1 LALGK
6 GADIGCVPWAVAVR
20 INQPE
25 DGDDAPSSTDV
36 PTTDMPDA
44 RQAAAR
50 PEARGAR
57 DVGLSIERAL
67 EHRATVDAAYRAY
80 AIEQGCA
87 RVEKIERE
95 TVTPA
100 MRRIEA
106 EDPDRHLAGL
116 EHRLKERYRIEEKVT
131 HDIEKRGVSAADAF
145 AAMKDA
151 IRYTY
156 CYPDDRYADCVPADC
171 ERLKAAGFEYAE
183 SRNWWAHEEYKGL
196 NSWWRVPENGQLFE
210 VQFHTQ
216 ASLDAKEETHA
227 AYERLRKLP
236 PDHAEVRDL
245 RAYQR
250 EVTARIPIPPG
261 ALDISIS

>member
-1 LALGK
+1 
-6 GADIGCVPWAVAVR
+6 
-20 INQPE
+20 
-25 DGDDAPSSTDV
+25 
-36 PTTDMPDA
+36 M
-44 RQAAAR
+44 
-50 PEARGAR
+50 
-57 DVGLSIERAL
+57 
-67 EHRATVDAAYRAY
+67 DAAYRAY
-80 AIEQGCA
+80 AIDQGCA

-95 TVTPA
+95 MVTPT
-100 MRRIEA
+100 MRRIET
-106 EDPDRHLAGL
+106 EDPERHLAGL

-131 HDIEKRGVSAADAF
+131 HDVEKRGVTPADAF

-156 CYPDDRYADCVPADC
+156 CYPDAHYADGVPADC
-171 ERLKAAGFEYAE
+171 ERFKTAGFELVD
-183 SRNWWAHEEYKGL
+183 SRNWWPHDEYKGL
-196 NSWWRVPENGQLFE
+196 NSWWRVPDNGQLFE

-250 EVTARIPIPPG
+250 EVTAKIPIPPG
-261 ALDISIS
+261 AVDISIS

>member
-1 LALGK
+1 M
-6 GADIGCVPWAVAVR
+6 R
-20 INQPE
+20 IDQPE
-25 DGDDAPSSTDV
+25 DGDDV
-36 PTTDMPDA
+36 PASADLPAVGVPDA
-44 RQAAAR
+44 REAPR
-50 PEARGAR
+50 PDAPDPR
-57 DVGLSIERAL
+57 DIAGRTERTL
-67 EHRATVDAAYRAY
+67 EHRAKVDAAYRAY
-80 AIEQGCA
+80 AIDQGCA
-87 RVEKIERE
+87 SVEKIERE
-95 TVTPA
+95 LVTPA

-106 EDPDRHLAGL
+106 EDPERHLAGL

-145 AAMKDA
+145 ATMKDA

-156 CYPDDRYADCVPADC
+156 CYPDDHYADGVLADC
-171 ERLKAAGFEYAE
+171 ERLKAAGFEHVD
-183 SRNWWAHEEYKGL
+183 SRNWWPHDEYKGF

-250 EVTARIPIPPG
+250 EVTAKIPMPPG